1 MISSAKKNKVVVAGV
16 GMVPFAKPGASET
29 YDVMGS
35 QATKMALKDC
45 GLDYSMVKQAYVGY
59 VFGDSTSGQR
69 ALYHVGMSGIP
80 IINVNNNCSTG
91 STALYLARQAIE
103 TGVTDCVLALGF
115 EQMRP
120 GALGDIYTDR
130 PSPFGEFDKNCQEL
144 VGNSDIPLALR
155 YFGGAGKSHME
166 KYGTDMHDFAK
177 IRAKASRHASKN
189 PLALFKKELSESE
202 VLESPVMWPG
212 VMTRLMA
219 CPPTCGGAAA
229 ILVSEDFAE
238 RNNIDL
244 SVKIISQS
252 MTTDYE
258 STFTENDMMQL
269 VGYDMSKEAARNVCE
284 DSGVDVKD
292 IDVVELHDCFAQNEL
307 ITYEAL
313 GLCEEGEAQK
323 FISDGDN
330 TYGGK
335 FVTNPSGG
343 LLSKG
348 HPLGATGLAQCFELT
363 QQLRGK
369 AGERQ
374 VEGARTAL
382 QHNLG
387 LGGACVATIYQSD

>member
-1 MISSAKKNKVVVAGV
+1 MTKKSIGNKVIVAGV
-16 GMVPFAKPGASET
+16 GMIPFAKPGASET
-29 YDVMGS
+29 YDLMG
-35 QATKMALKDC
+35 AKAAKLALRDS
-45 GLDYSMVKQAYVGY
+45 GVDYKNIQSAFVGY

-69 ALYHVGMSGIP
+69 ALYHVGMTGIP

-103 TGVTDCVLALGF
+103 SGASDCVLALGF

-130 PSPFGEFDKNCQEL
+130 PSPFGEFNETCEQL
-144 VGNSDIPLALR
+144 VGNAEIPLALR
-155 YFGGAGKSHME
+155 YFGGAGKSHMD
-166 KYGTDMHDFAK
+166 KYGTTMKDFAK
-177 IRAKASRHASKN
+177 IRAKASRHAAKN
-189 PLALFKKELSESE
+189 PLALFKKEVSEEE
-202 VLESPVMWPG
+202 VMESPIMWPG

-229 ILVSEDFAE
+229 VLVSETFA
-238 RNNIDL
+238 NKHNIDS
-244 SVKIISQS
+244 SVKILAQA

-258 STFTENDMMQL
+258 STFSEKDMMQL
-269 VGYDMSKEAARNVCE
+269 VGYDMTKKAAKNVYQQT
-284 DSGVDVKD
+284 GVDVKD
-292 IDVVELHDCFAQNEL
+292 VDVVELHDCFAHNEL

-323 FISDGDN
+323 FVQDGDN
-330 TYGGK
+330 TFGGK

-363 QQLRGK
+363 QQLRGN
-369 AGERQ
+369 AGEKQ
-374 VEGARTAL
+374 VDGAKTAL

-387 LGGACVATIYQSD
+387 LGGACVTTLYQTT

>member
-45 GLDYSMVKQAYVGY
+45 GLDYSIVKQAYVGY

-284 DSGVDVKD
+284 ESGVDVKD

>member
-1 MISSAKKNKVVVAGV
+1 MTSSVRKNKVVVAGV
-16 GMVPFAKPGASET
+16 GMVPFTKPGASET
-29 YDVMGS
+29 YDVMGA

-45 GLDYSMVKQAYVGY
+45 GLNYSTVKQAYVGY

-130 PSPFGEFDKNCQEL
+130 PSPFGEFDKNCQNL
-144 VGNSDIPLALR
+144 VGNSEIPLALR
-155 YFGGAGKSHME
+155 YFGGAGKSHMD

-177 IRAKASRHASKN
+177 IRAKASRHATKN
-189 PLALFKKELSESE
+189 PLALFRKELSENE
-202 VLESPVMWPG
+202 VLESPIMWPG

-244 SVKIISQS
+244 KVKIISQS

-258 STFTENDMMQL
+258 STFKENDMMQL

-323 FISDGDN
+323 FIRDGDN

-363 QQLRGK
+363 QQLRDN

-387 LGGACVATIYQSD
+387 LGGACVTTIYQSD

>member
-16 GMVPFAKPGASET
+16 GMVPFSKPGASET

-45 GLDYSMVKQAYVGY
+45 GLDYRMVKQAYVGY

-103 TGVTDCVLALGF
+103 TGVTDCVIALGF

-166 KYGTDMHDFAK
+166 KYGTDMYDFAK

-374 VEGARTAL
+374 VEDARTAL

>member
-1 MISSAKKNKVVVAGV
+1 MTSSSRKNKVVVAGV
-16 GMVPFAKPGASET
+16 GMVPFTKPGASET
-29 YDVMGS
+29 YDVMGA

-45 GLDYSMVKQAYVGY
+45 GLIYNMVKQAYVGY

-130 PSPFGEFDKNCQEL
+130 PSPFGEFDKSCKQL

-155 YFGGAGKSHME
+155 YFGGAGKSHMD
-166 KYGTDMHDFAK
+166 KYGTDMHDFSK

-189 PLALFKKELSESE
+189 PLALFRKELSENE

-238 RNNIDL
+238 KNNIE
-244 SVKIISQS
+244 SKVKIISQS

-258 STFTENDMMQL
+258 STFAENDMMQL

-284 DSGVDVKD
+284 DSGIDVKD

-313 GLCEEGEAQK
+313 GLCKEGEAKK
-323 FISDGDN
+323 FIRDGDN

-363 QQLRGK
+363 QQLRGN

-387 LGGACVATIYQSD
+387 LGGACVATIYQSY